1 MGTLLLF
8 AKYSEVLKLK
18 ESTYNPNLP
27 QRNGAWVYW
36 NTMSPDDS
44 WVFKY
49 NDGFA
54 GSVPPV
60 LDMLLDYSKIDKFK
74 DLEEAKK
81 NWKLIR

>member
-1 MGTLLLF
+1 
-8 AKYSEVLKLK
+8 
-18 ESTYNPNLP
+18 
-27 QRNGAWVYW
+27 
-36 NTMSPDDS
+36 MSPDDS

-74 DLEEAKK
+74 DLEETKK